1 MEFPFKKLKIELP
14 YNPEIPLRS
23 IHPEKTK
30 RLIQK
35 VTCSPMFIAALFSI
49 VKTRKQPKR
58 ALPDDR

>member
-14 YNPEIPLRS
+14 YNPAIPLRS

-30 RLIQK
+30 PLIQK
-35 VTCSPMFIAALFSI
+35 VTCSPMFIAALCSI